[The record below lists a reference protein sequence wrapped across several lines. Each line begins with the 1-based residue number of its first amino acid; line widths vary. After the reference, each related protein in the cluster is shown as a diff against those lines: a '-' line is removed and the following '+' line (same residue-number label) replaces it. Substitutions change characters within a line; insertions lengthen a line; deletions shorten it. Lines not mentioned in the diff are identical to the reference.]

1 MFQSLIIALTSEDWS
16 VKAQKME
23 VKRLVSSWASLGI
36 TALLSACHF
45 AQAVSKFAPTRKKC
59 STALQVPHDTI
70 YGMFRVWNWIGLPP
84 RELVCWRK
92 SAASRLGVRWEA
104 EGEEAEWLEC
114 CKEGW
119 REGGGGW
126 YSPQSA
132 AEADSYCSAYDHGVG
147 ARERDGGRQRHS
159 APLLPSFLPLDIVV
173 LRAVCSSRRHDCCWG
188 TLLTSSSHIWKL
200 MRVWGAS
207 FSCAVPARTH
217 AHKHARARDFI
228 FGAQA
233 LSFSQ

>member
-1 MFQSLIIALTSEDWS
+1 M
-16 VKAQKME
+16 
-23 VKRLVSSWASLGI
+23 
-36 TALLSACHF
+36 
-45 AQAVSKFAPTRKKC
+45 
-59 STALQVPHDTI
+59 
-70 YGMFRVWNWIGLPP
+70 
-84 RELVCWRK
+84 CWRK

-104 EGEEAEWLEC
+104 EGEEAEWLEFG
-114 CKEGW
+114 KEGW

-132 AEADSYCSAYDHGVG
+132 ADADSYCSAYDHGVG

-200 MRVWGAS
+200 MRV
-207 FSCAVPARTH
+207 
-217 AHKHARARDFI
+217 
-228 FGAQA
+228 
-233 LSFSQ
+233 